1 MIWQAQVLPNE
12 IHHGTIGQVVAMD
25 GETIDV
31 VTGDGLLR
39 IEEWEVSGDKPIR
52 MHSVLGSN

>member
-1 MIWQAQVLPNE
+1 MS
-12 IHHGTIGQVVAMD
+12 D
-25 GETIDV
+25 DTIDV

-39 IEEWEVSGDKPIR
+39 IEEWDAPGEKPIR